1 MSYSHN
7 QAVATCKVK
16 NYFTNT
22 TDIAEYVYDYLTNHE
37 DEIPTNLDPENFK
50 EFADIIES
58 YVELSNDVL
67 TIKLDTEEFNQ
78 DCEIFDFLQ
87 SYFAHIMTSKFMRV
101 VWMTYDSKAGM
112 EANCYYYDNND
123 DLIDVESIL
132 NAM

>member
-16 NYFTNT
+16 HFTNT
-22 TDIAEYVYDYLTNHE
+22 TDIAENVYDYLTDHG
-37 DEIPTNLDPENFK
+37 DELPTNLDPENFE

-87 SYFAHIMTSKFMRV
+87 SYFARKMTSKFMRV

>member
-7 QAVATCKVK
+7 QAVATCTVK
-16 NYFTNT
+16 HFTNT
-22 TDIAEYVYDYLTNHE
+22 TDIAENVYDYLTDHE
-37 DEIPTNLDPENFK
+37 DELPTNLDPENFE

-87 SYFAHIMTSKFMRV
+87 SYFARKMTSKFMRV

-132 NAM
+132 NAV

>member
-7 QAVATCKVK
+7 QAVATCTVK
-16 NYFTNT
+16 HLTHT
-22 TDIAEYVYDYLTNHE
+22 VDIANNVYDYLSNHE
-37 DEIPTNLDPENFK
+37 DELPSNLDPENFV
-50 EFADIIES
+50 EFVEIIQS
-58 YVELSNDVL
+58 YVELSGNTL
-67 TIKLDTEEFNQ
+67 TIKLDTEEVNQ

-87 SYFAHIMTSKFMRV
+87 SHYAHNMTSKFMRV

-112 EANCYYYDNND
+112 EANCFYYNNND